1 MPCLQGICTRTYFFL
16 TVKFHPHPC
25 EILSCSIFQTRKR
38 VVVVV
43 VMGAQVL
50 VTRPDPSAIFV
61 VVFAN
66 MMMQEGTTTKVAK
79 GH

>member
-1 MPCLQGICTRTYFFL
+1 M
-16 TVKFHPHPC
+16 
-25 EILSCSIFQTRKR
+25 
-38 VVVVV
+38 